1 MQFSIDGLNLVLDGS
16 LPKDSL
22 FGGRHRQVFCE
33 AKPKIDYAFK
43 VDRLAFVRCWWFDR
57 QLEQVLDFGPFQL
70 RPKRGVLYPVG
81 ALRAETDRE
90 IGYYL
95 CELGWQVRVTMLSI
109 DRLEFMVLVVFSAEG
124 AILEENEE
132 FLLKSV
138 EAEDCWPSFDR
149 ELLSIS
155 A

>member
-1 MQFSIDGLNLVLDGS
+1 M
-16 LPKDSL
+16 L
-22 FGGRHRQVFCE
+22 FCD

-57 QLEQVLDFGPFQL
+57 QIEQVMDFGPVSM
-70 RPKRGVLYPVG
+70 RPKRGVYYPID

-90 IGYYL
+90 VAYYL
-95 CELGWQVRVTMLSI
+95 AELGWQVRVTMLSI

-124 AILEENEE
+124 AVLQDNEE
-132 FLLKSV
+132 YSLKSL
-138 EAEDCWPSFDR
+138 EAEYIWPEVYKER
-149 ELLSIS
+149 LAVS